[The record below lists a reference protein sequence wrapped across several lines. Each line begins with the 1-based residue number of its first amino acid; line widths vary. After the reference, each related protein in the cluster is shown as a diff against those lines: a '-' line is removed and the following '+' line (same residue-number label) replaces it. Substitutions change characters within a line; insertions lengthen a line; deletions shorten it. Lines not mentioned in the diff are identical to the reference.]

1 MSTATQKFH
10 GKHEDKKNNKEDG
23 KQSQKKNRKGEKR
36 GNFAVSHTIERSEL
50 LLY

>member
-23 KQSQKKNRKGEKR
+23 KQSQKKTERGKR
-36 GNFAVSHTIERSEL
+36 GVIL
-50 LLY
+50 Q